1 MGLKLYKP
9 VTPSRR
15 YFSATDF
22 SDVSKNAE
30 KPRKLMKKKVRSGG
44 RNSYGR
50 QTDINMGGGHKR
62 RYRVIDFKR
71 DKREVPGKID
81 SIQYDP
87 NRTSRIALVHY
98 ADGEKRYILAPV
110 GLEVGAQVL
119 ASEAAEIKPGNALPL
134 KKIPTGVAIHNIEL
148 KIGGGAQ
155 LVRSAGSAAQL
166 VAKEGNYVL
175 VRMPSGEMRKILQ
188 DCYAT
193 IGQLSNVD
201 HKNISIGKAGRSR
214 WLGIRPHNRG
224 TSKNPVDHPHGGGEG
239 KSKGGRHPVSPTGVP
254 TKGYKTRKNKRTN
267 KFIVRR
273 RKK

>member
-1 MGLKLYKP
+1 MSLKLFKP

-15 YFSATDF
+15 YFSGSDF
-22 SDVSKNAE
+22 SEVTKGAE
-30 KPRKLMKKKVRSGG
+30 KPKKLFKKQVRSGG

-50 QTDINMGGGHKR
+50 MTDINMGGGHKR

-71 DKREVPGKID
+71 DKREVPGKVD

-87 NRTSRIALVHY
+87 NRTARIALVVY
-98 ADGEKRYILAPV
+98 ADGDKRYILAPL
-110 GLEVGAQVL
+110 GTEVGQNIL
-119 ASEAAEIKPGNALPL
+119 ASENAEIKPGNALPL

-148 KIGGGAQ
+148 KVGGGGQ
-155 LVRSAGSAAQL
+155 LVRSAGSSAQV

-175 VRMPSGEMRKILQ
+175 IRMPSGEMRKILQ

-193 IGQLSNVD
+193 IGQLSNLE

-254 TKGYKTRKNKRTN
+254 TKGYKTRSNKRTN

>member
-1 MGLKLYKP
+1 MGLKLFKP
-9 VTPSRR
+9 VTPARR
-15 YFSATDF
+15 YFSGTDF
-22 SDVSKNAE
+22 SDVTKDAE
-30 KPRKLMKKKVRSGG
+30 IPRKLVKKQVRSGG

-71 DKREVPGKID
+71 DKLGVPGKVD

-87 NRTSRIALVHY
+87 NRTSRIALVVY
-98 ADGEKRYILAPV
+98 TDGDKRYILAPV
-110 GLEVGAQVL
+110 GVEVGQAIM
-119 ASEAAEIKPGNALPL
+119 AGEAAEIKPGNALPL
-134 KKIPTGVAIHNIEL
+134 KKIPTGVAVHNLEL

-155 LVRSAGSAAQL
+155 IVRTAGSSAQ
-166 VAKEGNYVL
+166 VIAKEGNYVS
-175 VRMPSGEMRKILQ
+175 VRLPSGEIRKIHQ

-201 HKNISIGKAGRSR
+201 HKNISLGKAGRSR

-224 TSKNPVDHPHGGGEG
+224 TSKNPVDHPLGGGEG

-254 TKGYKTRKNKRTN
+254 TKGYKTRNNKRTN
-267 KFIVRR
+267 KFIIRR

>member
-1 MGLKLYKP
+1 MGLKLFKP
-9 VTPSRR
+9 VTPARR
-15 YFSATDF
+15 YFSGTDF
-22 SDVSKNAE
+22 SELSDKVE
-30 KPRKLMKKKVRSGG
+30 KPRKLLRKQVRSGG

-62 RYRVIDFKR
+62 RYRLIDFKR
-71 DKREVPGKID
+71 DKRDVPGSVD

-87 NRTSRIALVHY
+87 NRSARIALIKYV
-98 ADGEKRYILAPV
+98 DGDKRYILAPV
-110 GLEVGAQVL
+110 GLEVGQPIL
-119 ASEAAEIKPGNALPL
+119 AGEAAEVKPGNALPL

-148 KIGGGAQ
+148 KVGRGGQ
-155 LVRSAGSAAQL
+155 LVRSAGTGAQL

-175 VRMPSGEMRKILQ
+175 LRMPSGEMRKILQ

-193 IGQLSNVD
+193 IGQLGNVD
-201 HKNISIGKAGRSR
+201 HKNVSLGKAGRSR

-224 TSKNPVDHPHGGGEG
+224 TSKNPVDHPLGGGEG

-254 TKGYKTRKNKRTN
+254 TKGFKTRKNKRTN

-273 RKK
+273 RRK